1 MNRCAIYNEVAARI
15 QGNNKVSERIKL
27 QLWGADIAIAHARN
41 VERVSMNSMN
51 RILLN
56 PS

>member
-41 VERVSMNSMN
+41 VEGHVIAALQFIS
-51 RILLN
+51 
-56 PS
+56 